1 MLSVKDDGCGSGQ
14 SPRGARVGDVEEKSI
29 LEALEW
35 LHRLGDSVSVE
46 RGDNLRGKLIRRSE
60 ESDL

>member
-1 MLSVKDDGCGSGQ
+1 MMGVEVGSPPGE
-14 SPRGARVGDVEEKSI
+14 RGVGDVVEKSI